1 MYISIIGEH
10 RAELL
15 IEANL
20 PIVDDKYIKFGKDF
34 FNEEDVNDSVFDYF
48 KYYLNDF
55 KNFSYSFIQ
64 WYKKNDESA
73 WFDLRIDNEG
83 KLYAAAGDN
92 EGIKFLD
99 PINDYIT
106 IDYCGFEINIEP
118 CYKYKYVF
126 NFSIDPD
133 GGILRS
139 SDEERGFFFYDDLN
153 SASETYPMVDYS
165 LKSALDDLVAHSDD
179 YQNHIE
185 DDDEDD
191 EEEE

>member
-1 MYISIIGEH
+1 MYIRIVGVHCE
-10 RAELL
+10 ELL
-15 IEANL
+15 LEANL

-55 KNFSYSFIQ
+55 QNYSYSFIQ
-64 WYKKNDESA
+64 WYKKNKESA
-73 WFDLRIDNEG
+73 WFDLRIDDEG
-83 KLYAAAGDN
+83 KLYAAAGDT

-126 NFSIDPD
+126 SFSIDPD
-133 GGILRS
+133 GGILRA

-153 SASETYPMVDYS
+153 SASESYPMVAYS
-165 LKSALDDLVAHSDD
+165 LKSALDDLVSHSDD
-179 YQNHIE
+179 YRNME
-185 DDDEDD
+185 ED
-191 EEEE
+191 EEE